1 MRPRKAT
8 LQYVLLLVLLVWSA
22 GVSVTVAVFEIYQRA
37 ATKDTERPFAFHGR
51 TLDLAFV
58 NESGRAAGLHRGDE
72 IVTVN
77 GERITGYEQ
86 LDRLRMQWRPGE
98 IVRIGVLRKEKG
110 QPPKAMDMA
119 LAVSRVSRPAIDWT
133 TAISLFAV
141 LPLISLAIGFFVA
154 FTRPRD
160 LLAWLTM
167 ALLASFGQIAQDS
180 FFALSSPIRE
190 IVMVYRAFFNATWPL
205 WVMLFGLY
213 FPEPF
218 DFLRRRRWI
227 PWLLSIPFVCL
238 LALSVYIEFY
248 VGHNIARIRPL
259 VESTLWIERPATVFA
274 ILCAFSFFA
283 SIAIKLAQE
292 RHPDARRRLQ
302 WLLTGCGV
310 GLTPVLVLALCQSV
324 LNVRLPL
331 WFIVSALLL
340 IVLFPLTLGYVIVVQ
355 RAMNVRVALRIGVQ
369 YTLARR
375 GITVVR
381 ICLAGLIIFF
391 MYRLARSAGNAISAD
406 IVIGVCIALLFLLRK
421 AGQSVIGWT
430 DRRFFREAYDTEVIL
445 TELSQNVAGIRDMKT
460 LLETVS
466 RQISDSLHVPR
477 VAVLLDSSESFRPA
491 YSLGYNPVPS
501 IELKPEGTA
510 VQVLKE
516 TRQPSRVYLDDE
528 NSWTQRTPEEE
539 REILRILDSQLLLPL
554 ALKDRLLGIISLGPK
569 LSEEPYSADDL
580 RLLHAVASQTGLAL
594 ENARLT
600 ESIKVE
606 VARRERINR
615 ELEIAREVQQRLFPQ
630 HLPAVEGLD
639 LAAYCRPQ
647 QGVGGDYYDFLRLE
661 DGGCIGIAIG
671 DVSGK
676 GISAALTMATLQAS
690 LRGRTI
696 SQSESLAEMIGLINR
711 LVYDASASNRYAT
724 FFYAQYYPKTRL
736 LRYVNAG
743 HNAPILC
750 RFTGVR
756 PTNADEEVRLPA
768 PNRDREGADALLDIF
783 NENVHKIL
791 RLEEGG
797 TVIGLFPD
805 WIYNEGS
812 VQLEPGDTLVA
823 FTDGISEAM
832 NEREEEW
839 DEDRLIAAICES
851 HNRTAADTIAHILDR
866 VDAFTGGARQHDD
879 MTLIVVRVQ

>member
-8 LQYVLLLVLLVWSA
+8 LQYVLLLVLLVWGA
-22 GVSVTVAVFEIYQRA
+22 GVSVTVAVYEIYQRA
-37 ATKDTERPFAFHGR
+37 ATHDTEKPFRFQGR

-58 NESGRAAGLHRGDE
+58 NESGRAAGLQRGDE
-72 IVTVN
+72 IVTVD

-86 LDRLRMQWRPGE
+86 LDRLRMRWRPGSV
-98 IVRIGVLRKEKG
+98 IQLGVLRREKG
-110 QPPKAMDMA
+110 QPPREMDVT
-119 LAVSRVSRPAIDWT
+119 LAVSSVSRPAIDWT

-141 LPLISLAIGFFVA
+141 LPLVSLAIGFFVA

-160 LLAWLTM
+160 PLAWLTM

-180 FFALSSPIRE
+180 FFALSSPLRE
-190 IVMVYRAFFNATWPL
+190 AVMVYRAFFNETWPL

-227 PWLLSIPFVCL
+227 PWLLSLPFLCL
-238 LALSVYIEFY
+238 LALSVYIEFH
-248 VGHNIARIRPL
+248 VGHDIARVKPL
-259 VESTLWIERPATVFA
+259 VASTRWINKPATVFA

-302 WLLTGCGV
+302 WLLAGCGV
-310 GLTPVLVLALCQSV
+310 GLTPLLMFALFQSV
-324 LNVRLPL
+324 LNIRLPL

-340 IVLFPLTLGYVIVVQ
+340 IILFPLTLGYVIVVQ
-355 RAMNVRVALRIGVQ
+355 RAMNVRIALRIGVQ
-369 YTLARR
+369 YTLARG
-375 GITVVR
+375 GITAARV
-381 ICLAGLIIFF
+381 CLTALIIFF
-391 MYRLARSAGNAISAD
+391 MYRLTKSSDNALWAD
-406 IVIGVCIALLFLLRK
+406 FAIGVCVALLFLLRK
-421 AGQSVIGWT
+421 VGRSVMNWT

-445 TELSQNVAGIRDMKT
+445 TELSHNVAGIRDVRT

-477 VAVLLDSSESFRPA
+477 VAVLLDSSGSFRPE
-491 YSLGYNPVPS
+491 YSLGYSPEPA
-501 IELKPEGTA
+501 IELRPEGAA

-516 TRQPSRVYLDDE
+516 TGQPSRVYLDDDS
-528 NSWTQRTPEEE
+528 SWTQRTPEEE
-539 REILRILDSQLLLPL
+539 REILRILDAQLLLPV

-569 LSEEPYSADDL
+569 RSEEPYSADDL
-580 RLLHAVASQTGLAL
+580 QLLNAVASQTGLAL

-600 ESIKVE
+600 ESIKLE
-606 VARRERINR
+606 VAQRERVNR

-630 HLPAVEGLD
+630 HLPVVEGLD

-647 QGVGGDYYDFLRLE
+647 QGVGGDYYDFLSLE
-661 DGGCIGIAIG
+661 NGECLGIAIG

-676 GISAALTMATLQAS
+676 GIAAALTMATLQAS

-696 SQSESLAEMIGLINR
+696 SQSGSVAGMIELINK
-711 LVYDASASNRYAT
+711 LLYEASASNRYAT

-743 HNAPILC
+743 HNAPIVC
-750 RFTGVR
+750 RPHGDGQT
-756 PTNADEEVRLPA
+756 
-768 PNRDREGADALLDIF
+768 
-783 NENVHKIL
+783 IL

-797 TVIGLFPD
+797 TVIGILPD
-805 WIYNEGS
+805 SLYNEGS
-812 VQLEPGDTLVA
+812 LQLEHGDMLVA
-823 FTDGISEAM
+823 FTDGVSEAM
-832 NEREEEW
+832 NEHEEEW
-839 DEDRLIAAICES
+839 EEERLIAAVREFHS
-851 HNRTAADTIAHILDR
+851 LTAAETIVHILER
-866 VDAFTGGARQHDD
+866 VDDFTGGTRQHDD
-879 MTLIVVRVQ
+879 MTLVVVRVQ

>member
-1 MRPRKAT
+1 
-8 LQYVLLLVLLVWSA
+8 
-22 GVSVTVAVFEIYQRA
+22 
-37 ATKDTERPFAFHGR
+37 
-51 TLDLAFV
+51 
-58 NESGRAAGLHRGDE
+58 
-72 IVTVN
+72 
-77 GERITGYEQ
+77 
-86 LDRLRMQWRPGE
+86 
-98 IVRIGVLRKEKG
+98 
-110 QPPKAMDMA
+110 
-119 LAVSRVSRPAIDWT
+119 
-133 TAISLFAV
+133 
-141 LPLISLAIGFFVA
+141 
-154 FTRPRD
+154 
-160 LLAWLTM
+160 
-167 ALLASFGQIAQDS
+167 
-180 FFALSSPIRE
+180 
-190 IVMVYRAFFNATWPL
+190 
-205 WVMLFGLY
+205 
-213 FPEPF
+213 
-218 DFLRRRRWI
+218 
-227 PWLLSIPFVCL
+227 
-238 LALSVYIEFY
+238 
-248 VGHNIARIRPL
+248 
-259 VESTLWIERPATVFA
+259 
-274 ILCAFSFFA
+274 
-283 SIAIKLAQE
+283 
-292 RHPDARRRLQ
+292 
-302 WLLTGCGV
+302 
-310 GLTPVLVLALCQSV
+310 
-324 LNVRLPL
+324 
-331 WFIVSALLL
+331 
-340 IVLFPLTLGYVIVVQ
+340 
-355 RAMNVRVALRIGVQ
+355 
-369 YTLARR
+369 
-375 GITVVR
+375 
-381 ICLAGLIIFF
+381 
-391 MYRLARSAGNAISAD
+391 
-406 IVIGVCIALLFLLRK
+406 
-421 AGQSVIGWT
+421 
-430 DRRFFREAYDTEVIL
+430 
-445 TELSQNVAGIRDMKT
+445 MKT

-491 YSLGYNPVPS
+491 YSLGYNPAPS
-501 IELKPEGTA
+501 VELKPEGTA

-630 HLPAVEGLD
+630 HLPVVEGLD

-661 DGGCIGIAIG
+661 DGGCLGIAIG

-696 SQSESLAEMIGLINR
+696 SQSESLAEMLGLINK

-743 HNAPILC
+743 HNAPIVC
-750 RFTGVR
+750 RGNGVPMALR
-756 PTNADEEVRLPA
+756 PTKGDEDGGVPA
-768 PNRDREGADALLDIF
+768 PNRDHEGADFLPDVF
-783 NENVHKIL
+783 NGDDHRIL

-797 TVIGLFPD
+797 TVLGLFPD
-805 WIYNEGS
+805 WVYNEGS

-832 NEREEEW
+832 NDREEEW
-839 DEDRLIAAICES
+839 DEESLIAAICES
-851 HNRTAADTIAHILDR
+851 HSRTAADTIVHILDR

-879 MTLIVVRVQ
+879 MTLVVVRVQ

>member
-1 MRPRKAT
+1 MSPQKAT
-8 LQYVLLLVLLVWSA
+8 LQYLLLLVLLAWSA
-22 GVSVTVAVFEIYQRA
+22 GVGVTVAVYEIYQRA
-37 ATKDTERPFAFHGR
+37 ATNDTERPFAFYGG

-58 NESGRAAGLHRGDE
+58 NKSGRAAGLHRGDE
-72 IVTVN
+72 IVTVD
-77 GERITGYEQ
+77 GARFTVDEQ

-98 IVRIGVLRKEKG
+98 VVQIGVLRREKG
-110 QPPKAMDMA
+110 QPPRTMDIT
-119 LAVSRVSRPAIDWT
+119 LAVSRVSSPAIDWV

-141 LPLISLAIGFFVA
+141 LPLVSLAIGFFVA

-160 LLAWLTM
+160 PLAWLTM
-167 ALLASFGQIAQDS
+167 ALLASFGQLVQDS
-180 FFALSSPIRE
+180 FFALNFPIRE
-190 IVMVYRAFFNATWPL
+190 LVIVYRTFFSETWPL

-227 PWLLSIPFVCL
+227 PWILSVPFVFL
-238 LALSVYIEFY
+238 LVLSLYIKFY
-248 VGHNIARIRPL
+248 EGHNIASIRSF
-259 VESTLWIERPATVFA
+259 VESTLWIDKPATVFA
-274 ILCAFSFFA
+274 IVCAFSFFA
-283 SIAIKLAQE
+283 SIAIKLAQA

-302 WLLTGCGV
+302 WLLAGCGV
-310 GLTPVLVLALCQSV
+310 GLTPVLVVVLCQVVFHVSP
-324 LNVRLPL
+324 PL

-355 RAMNVRVALRIGVQ
+355 RAMNVRVAVRIGVQ
-369 YTLARR
+369 YTLARG
-375 GITVVR
+375 GITIVR
-381 ICLAGLIIFF
+381 ICLTGLIIFF
-391 MYRLARSAGNAISAD
+391 MYRLTKSAGNAIAAD
-406 IVIGVCIALLFLLRK
+406 ITIGVCVAVLFLLRRV
-421 AGQSVIGWT
+421 GRLVVSWT

-477 VAVLLDSSESFRPA
+477 VAVLLDSAESFRPA
-491 YSLGYNPVPS
+491 YSLGYNPAPS
-501 IELKPEGTA
+501 VELKRESAT
-510 VQVLKE
+510 VQALKE
-516 TRQPSRVYLDDE
+516 ASQPSRVYLDDE
-528 NSWTQRTPEEE
+528 NSWIQRTPERE
-539 REILRILDSQLLLPL
+539 REILRILDAQLLLPL

-569 LSEEPYSADDL
+569 LSEEPYSADDM
-580 RLLHAVASQTGLAL
+580 RLLNAVASQTGLAL

-600 ESIKVE
+600 ESIKAE
-606 VARRERINR
+606 VAQRERINR

-630 HLPAVEGLD
+630 HLPVVEGLD

-676 GISAALTMATLQAS
+676 GIGAALTMATLQAS

-696 SQSESLAEMIGLINR
+696 SQSGSLAEMVGLINR
-711 LVYDASASNRYAT
+711 LVYEASASNRYAT
-724 FFYAQYYPKTRL
+724 FFYAQYYPKTRW

-743 HNAPILC
+743 HNAPIVC
-750 RFTGVR
+750 RLNGDGHR
-756 PTNADEEVRLPA
+756 
-768 PNRDREGADALLDIF
+768 
-783 NENVHKIL
+783 IL

-805 WIYNEGS
+805 LIYNEGS
-812 VQLEPGDTLVA
+812 AQLERGDTLVA

-839 DEDRLIAAICES
+839 EEERLVAAVCES
-851 HNRTAADTIAHILDR
+851 HSRTAADTIVHILNC
-866 VDAFTGGARQHDD
+866 VDGFTAGARQHDD
-879 MTLIVVRVQ
+879 MTLVVVRVQ

>member
-8 LQYVLLLVLLVWSA
+8 LQYVLLLVLLTWSA
-22 GVSVTVAVFEIYQRA
+22 GVSVTVALFEIYQRA
-37 ATKDTERPFAFHGR
+37 STHDTERPFAFRDG

-58 NESGRAAGLHRGDE
+58 NESARSAGLRRGDE
-72 IVTVN
+72 IATID
-77 GERITGYEQ
+77 GERIVGYEQ
-86 LDRLRMQWRPGE
+86 LDRLRMQWRPGDVIHVE
-98 IVRIGVLRKEKG
+98 ILRREKG
-110 QPPKAMDMA
+110 QPAKAMT
-119 LAVSRVSRPAIDWT
+119 LSLTINRVRRPAIDWI
-133 TAISLFAV
+133 TAISLFVV
-141 LPLISLAIGFFVA
+141 LPLVSLAIGFFVA

-167 ALLASFGQIAQDS
+167 ALLASLGQIAQDS
-180 FFALSSPIRE
+180 FFALRSPLRE
-190 IVMVYRAFFNATWPL
+190 AVMVYRAFFNETWPL

-218 DFLRRRRWI
+218 GFLRRKRWI
-227 PWLLSIPFVCL
+227 PWLLSVPFLCL

-248 VGHNIARIRPL
+248 VGHDISRVRPL
-259 VESTLWIERPATVFA
+259 VESTRWVDKPAAAFA

-302 WLLTGCGV
+302 WLLAGCGI
-310 GLTPVLVLALCQSV
+310 GLTPVLVLALCEGV
-324 LNVRLPL
+324 LNIRLPL

-355 RAMNVRVALRIGVQ
+355 RAMNVRVAVRIGVQ
-369 YTLARR
+369 YTLARG
-375 GITVVR
+375 GITVAR
-381 ICLAGLIIFF
+381 IFLTGLIIFF
-391 MYRLARSAGNAISAD
+391 TYRLTRSAGSAILAD
-406 IVIGVCIALLFLLRK
+406 IAIGVSVALLFLLRRV
-421 AGQSVIGWT
+421 GRSVVSWT

-445 TELSQNVAGIRDMKT
+445 TELSQNVAGIRDVKT

-477 VAVLLDSSESFRPA
+477 VAVLLDDSESFRPA
-491 YSLGYNPVPS
+491 YSLGYNSPPS
-501 IELKPEGTA
+501 VELKPEGTA
-510 VQVLKE
+510 VRVLKE
-516 TRQPSRVYLDDE
+516 TLQPSRVYLDDDS
-528 NSWTQRTPEEE
+528 SWTQRTPEEE

-569 LSEEPYSADDL
+569 RSEEPYSADDL

-606 VARRERINR
+606 VAQRERINR

-630 HLPAVEGLD
+630 HIPVVEGLD

-661 DGGCIGIAIG
+661 DGDCVGIAIG

-676 GISAALTMATLQAS
+676 GIGAALTMATLQAS

-696 SQSESLAEMIGLINR
+696 SQSGSLAEMIGLINR
-711 LVYDASASNRYAT
+711 LLYDASASNRYAT
-724 FFYAQYYPKTRL
+724 FFYAQYYPETRL

-750 RFTGVR
+750 RTDGGR
-756 PTNADEEVRLPA
+756 HR
-768 PNRDREGADALLDIF
+768 
-783 NENVHKIL
+783 IL

-797 TVIGLFPD
+797 VVIGLFPN
-805 WIYNEGS
+805 WVYQEGS
-812 VQLEPGDTLVA
+812 LQLKPGDTLVA

-832 NEREEEW
+832 NDRDEEW
-839 DEDRLIAAICES
+839 DEERLIAAICES
-851 HNRTAADTIAHILDR
+851 HGRTAADTIVHILGR
-866 VDAFTGGARQHDD
+866 VDDFTGGAGQHDD
-879 MTLIVVRVQ
+879 MTLVVVRVQ